1 MVKEVYRIKIA
12 IISTIFVVLLSHVAY
27 SQTTSISS
35 PYTTTISTIPS
46 NMQNTTSSVLVCTD
60 LTYDLFQG
68 LSDRI
73 NDKSVTKLQ
82 TYLHKSG
89 YLKVNPN
96 GNFGPATYNAVR
108 NYQLANNISNTGRVG
123 PLTRKLIRDNSC
135 FANSNTASV
144 INAQVTPIPTP
155 VSVTRISSDK
165 LTIVTPY
172 AGEFLKTDSKVRV
185 QWKDIKD
192 ANYSLILEDK
202 DGISLGYIASSAF
215 GNSHEWTVGKV
226 YSVRSNSEIYV
237 PPGQYRVYAKNNGN
251 GKNAPEQFSGL
262 FSILGKPL
270 EIDSVLPNVVSNS
283 ADTSVVLY
291 GRGFDDSTVVNF
303 DVSNNGRIAKPNFVS
318 SDGRIL
324 IFKVSPLVR
333 IGQYGITV
341 NNMYDGGATSTPS
354 NAVNLI
360 VKE

>member
-1 MVKEVYRIKIA
+1 MIKIWMTV
-12 IISTIFVVLLSHVAY
+12 IILFIVGSSTTAFTEYAY
-27 SQTTSISS
+27 SQTTVITS
-35 PYTTTISTIPS
+35 PYATTISTNTQIV
-46 NMQNTTSSVLVCTD
+46 QNNNDLVCVD

-68 LSDRI
+68 LSDRT

-82 TYLHKSG
+82 IFLYKSG

-96 GNFGPATYNAVR
+96 GNFGPSTYNAVK
-108 NYQLANNISNTGRVG
+108 NYQSANNISSTGRVG
-123 PLTRKLIRDNSC
+123 PLTRRLIKDNSC
-135 FANSNTASV
+135 IVRSNTASV
-144 INAQVTPIPTP
+144 INSQTTPASTPI
-155 VSVTRISSDK
+155 SASRISSDK

-172 AGEFLKTDSKVRV
+172 AGEYLKTDSKVRV
-185 QWKDIKD
+185 RWKDMKD

-202 DGISLGYIASSAF
+202 DGLSFGYVTSSVF
-215 GNSHEWTVGKV
+215 GNTYDWTIGKV
-226 YSVRSNSEIYV
+226 YSARSNSEIYV
-237 PPGQYRVYAKNNGN
+237 PPGQYRIYAKNNGLS
-251 GKNAPEQFSGL
+251 KNAPEQFSGL

-270 EIDSVLPNVVSNS
+270 EIDSVLPNVISNS

-324 IFKVSPLVR
+324 VFKISPLVR

-341 NNMYDGGATSTPS
+341 NNTYDGGATSTPS
-354 NAVNLI
+354 NAVNLTI
-360 VKE
+360 KE